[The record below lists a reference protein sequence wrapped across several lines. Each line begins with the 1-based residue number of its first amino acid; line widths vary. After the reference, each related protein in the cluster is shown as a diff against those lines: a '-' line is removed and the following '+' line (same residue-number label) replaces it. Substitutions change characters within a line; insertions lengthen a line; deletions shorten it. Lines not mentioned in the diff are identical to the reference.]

1 MGVQNCIIRTNSK
14 VIAAQIEKE
23 CIARDTTLEKYLA
36 LIKRTKNDFK
46 GFSVEHIKRSKNI
59 EADKLAKATTQ
70 GTTLPLDVFF

>member
-14 VIAAQIEKE
+14 VIATQIEKE
-23 CIARDTTLEKYLA
+23 CIAIDTTLEKYLA

-59 EADKLAKATTQ
+59 EADKLAKATAQ